1 MGLISESRRAYWRH
15 INLHKPMK
23 TCMIIFIASLC
34 VSSAI
39 AQDPLQP
46 TKPLPPEE
54 NILPAQLPPHPDEI
68 VPPEKKAPPTPER
81 IKALIAQYLDKD
93 RKRSE
98 DAKIELWNIGK
109 LALPQLKEAEK
120 TSNRVHQQKLATL
133 IGKIE
138 GTEDKHGLG
147 PRIGAMLDQ
156 LGQIQRPP
164 VIQQNTGQGQRNF
177 NHQVIPLGPNANR
190 PQQPAGPDHSTN
202 LMNSF
207 GCRLI
212 EAADGMR
219 VIEIKAGSPAANA
232 GLAAGDL
239 ITAANGREIK
249 TPADA
254 KEHLSAGQ
262 GKDIK
267 LEVTRKGESLTMT
280 VAPF

>member
-1 MGLISESRRAYWRH
+1 M
-15 INLHKPMK
+15 KPIH
-23 TCMIIFIASLC
+23 TVLAVFFCG
-34 VSSAI
+34 AI
-39 AQDPLQP
+39 PAALFAQDPLQP

-54 NILPAQLPPHPDEI
+54 PPSLTTPLQPAENA
-68 VPPEKKAPPTPER
+68 PEKKAPPTPER
-81 IKALIAQYLDKD
+81 IQKLIGQFLDKD

-109 LALPQLKEAEK
+109 PALPQLKEAAK
-120 TSNRVHQQKLATL
+120 TSNRVHQQKLSTL

-147 PRIGAMLDQ
+147 PRIGGMLDQ

-177 NHQVIPLGPNANR
+177 NHQVLPLGPGMN
-190 PQQPAGPDHSTN
+190 QQKPAGPDHSTN
-202 LMNSF
+202 LMDSF

-219 VIEIKAGSPAANA
+219 VIEVKAGSPAANA
-232 GLAAGDL
+232 GLSAGDL

-254 KEHLSAGQ
+254 KEHLAAGQ
-262 GKDIK
+262 GKDLK
-267 LEVTRKGESLTMT
+267 LEVTRRGESVEVT
-280 VAPF
+280 VAKF